1 MKTRTILLTL
11 TLCLVGVAVV
21 FAEDANMGTWKL
33 NEAKSTFSSGA
44 TKNTTVVYE
53 AAGDNVKVTM
63 DGNDKDG
70 KASHNEWI
78 GKLDGKDYRVI
89 GDPNTDMRS
98 YTRIDDRT
106 LGLNGKKGG
115 KVTVS
120 ARIVVSSDGKSRT
133 VTTIGTDSEGNKVS
147 SIAVYDKQ

>member
-1 MKTRTILLTL
+1 
-11 TLCLVGVAVV
+11 
-21 FAEDANMGTWKL
+21 MGTWKL

>member
-1 MKTRTILLTL
+1 
-11 TLCLVGVAVV
+11 
-21 FAEDANMGTWKL
+21 MGTWKL

-44 TKNTTVVYE
+44 TKNTTVIYE
-53 AAGDNVKVTM
+53 AAEDNVKVTI
-63 DGNDKDG
+63 DGTDKDG
-70 KASHNEWI
+70 KASHSEWI

-98 YTRIDDRT
+98 YTRVDDRT

-115 KVTVS
+115 TVTVS
-120 ARIVVSSDGKSRT
+120 GRIVVSADGKSRT
-133 VTTIGTDSEGNKVS
+133 VTAIGTDSEGNKVS

>member
-1 MKTRTILLTL
+1 MARSNEALYCARQTGGNMKTRTILLTL

-89 GDPNTDMRS
+89 GDPNT
-98 YTRIDDRT
+98 
-106 LGLNGKKGG
+106 
-115 KVTVS
+115 
-120 ARIVVSSDGKSRT
+120 
-133 VTTIGTDSEGNKVS
+133 
-147 SIAVYDKQ
+147 